1 LPDGVSEIVGVV
13 KDAKTGTPRD
23 DRGVIYRAYRQ
34 RERFLPA
41 NWCVAVR
48 ATGEPTALAAGV
60 RQELRNIDP
69 NLPVLRINTIE
80 QQLDDVL
87 YQERLIASLSGL
99 FALLAVLLA
108 CLGLYG
114 VISYTVARRTSEIGI
129 RLALGA
135 RQAGVLRMILK
146 ESLMLALAGIVIGA
160 PATIAITRL
169 ISSRLFGVSAAD
181 PLTIA
186 VASLLMIAVAALAAF
201 LPAYRAA
208 RVDPMVALR
217 CE

>member
-1 LPDGVSEIVGVV
+1 
-13 KDAKTGTPRD
+13 
-23 DRGVIYRAYRQ
+23 
-34 RERFLPA
+34 
-41 NWCVAVR
+41 
-48 ATGEPTALAAGV
+48 
-60 RQELRNIDP
+60 
-69 NLPVLRINTIE
+69 
-80 QQLDDVL
+80 VL

-135 RQAGVLRMILK
+135 TQAGVLRMILK

-160 PATIAITRL
+160 PATIAVTRL
-169 ISSRLFGVSAAD
+169 ISSRLFGVSTAD

-186 VASLLMIAVAALAAF
+186 AASLLMIAVAALAAF

-208 RVDPMVALR
+208 RVDPMIALR